1 MNSHKIQLCLVLHN
15 HQPIGNFDGVFEAAY
30 QDSYLP
36 FLEVFEPFADLS
48 ISLHTSGP
56 LMQWLEKNHPEYL
69 NRISQLVEAG
79 RIEIIGGA
87 FYEPILTMIPERDRV
102 GQISQFSQ
110 WLKARVCQE
119 VEGMWIPERVWE
131 SCLATSIAE
140 AGIGYTVLDDYHF
153 RRASLD
159 DEQLTGYYVV
169 EDQGRTVR
177 VFPGSEHLRYL
188 IPFSEPHE
196 TIEHCRQWAEKC
208 PGAVLV
214 FGDDGE
220 KFGTWPN
227 TKKHV
232 YEDGWLKRFFEALTE
247 NKDWLGTTTLK
258 TAVST
263 TKPKG
268 KIYLPDA
275 SYREMTEWAQPVP
288 KQFQY
293 DDLVHELESHPQW
306 KSIQSFMAG
315 GFWRNF
321 KVKYPETNQMYA
333 RMMYVS
339 NLLQQAVTEHS
350 VSPAVIESARD
361 HLYRGQC
368 NCSYWHGAFGGVY
381 LPHLRNAVFHHLL
394 IAERI
399 LESATRTTATWVD
412 AQSDDYNFDG
422 RKEVR
427 LANEQL
433 VTWVAPQEGGQIYE
447 LDLATIGHNIGAS
460 IQRRAEL
467 YHAKV
472 KQGEDQNSDHAA
484 SIHDQVIFKQDG
496 LDERLQYDDHLR
508 GSLIDHFWD
517 EDVTAEK
524 IMGSAALERGDFA
537 GGEYA
542 AKIRRNPDRIQVMLT
557 REGNAWGV
565 PLKITKGITQSAGSS
580 EIEIAYLIEGLPQD
594 RSMHFAVEFNFAGI
608 PDGQDDRYFSNGQGD
623 KLGPMETLL
632 NLQQTDRINLTDAWL
647 GIDIG
652 LSFPQLADV
661 FTYPVQSVSQSESG
675 FEAVHQA
682 VCVQPHW
689 IVRGDAKGCW
699 STRMILNLQTDS
711 GKHVSADLEAASVQ

>member
-1 MNSHKIQLCLVLHN
+1 MNSSHIQLCLVLHN

-36 FLEVFEPFADLS
+36 FLDVFEPFADLS

-56 LMQWLEKNHPEYL
+56 LMQWLQTNHPEYL
-69 NRISQLVEAG
+69 NRVSQLVEAG

-87 FYEPILTMIPERDRV
+87 FYEPILTMIPEHDRV
-102 GQISQFSQ
+102 GQISEFSK
-110 WLKARVCQE
+110 WLKARVCNE

-131 SCLATSIAE
+131 SCLASSIAD
-140 AGIGYTVLDDYHF
+140 AGINYTILDDYHF
-153 RRASLD
+153 RRASV
-159 DEQLTGYYVV
+159 DEDQLSGYYIV
-169 EDQGRTVR
+169 EDQGRIVR

-188 IPFSEPHE
+188 IPFSEPEE
-196 TIEHCRQWAEKC
+196 TIEHCRKWAEKS
-208 PGAVLV
+208 PGSVLV

-232 YEDGWLKRFFEALTE
+232 YEEGWLKKFFQALTD
-247 NKDWLGTTTLK
+247 NKDWLLTTTLK
-258 TAVST
+258 HAITTTA
-263 TKPKG
+263 PKG

-275 SYREMTEWAQPVP
+275 SYREMTEWAQPVS
-288 KQFQY
+288 KQIQH

-306 KSIQSFMAG
+306 KRIQQFMAG

-339 NLLQQAVTEHS
+339 SLLHKAASENSCSQQ
-350 VSPAVIESARD
+350 VIDAARD

-381 LPHLRNAVFHHLL
+381 LPHLRNAVYHHLL
-394 IAERI
+394 IAERV
-399 LESATRTTATWVD
+399 LQAALRSESEWIEAAT
-412 AQSDDYNFDG
+412 DDYNFDG
-422 RKEVR
+422 RQEVR

-433 VTWVAPQEGGQIYE
+433 STWFAPSQGGQIYE
-447 LDLATIGHNIGAS
+447 LDLMNIGHNLGAAM
-460 IQRRAEL
+460 QRREEL

-472 KQGEDQNSDHAA
+472 LRGENENSDEAA
-484 SIHDQVIFKQDG
+484 SIHDQVIFKQEG
-496 LDERLQYDDHLR
+496 LDERLQYDVQLR
-508 GSLIDHFWD
+508 NSLVDHFWD
-517 EDVTAEK
+517 EDVSADSL
-524 IMGSAALERGDFA
+524 MGSNAMERGDFA
-537 GGEYA
+537 SGGYS
-542 AKIRRNPDRIQVMLT
+542 AKIRRNPNRIQVMLV

-565 PLKITKGITQSAGSS
+565 PLKITKGVTQTAGSS
-580 EIEIAYLIEGLPQD
+580 KLEIAYLIEGLPQD
-594 RSMHFAVEFNFAGI
+594 RNMHFGLDFNFAGI
-608 PDGQDDRYFSNGQGD
+608 PDRQDDRYFSNGDGD

-632 NLQQTDRINLTDAWL
+632 DLKQTDRLNLTDSWL
-647 GIDIG
+647 GIDVG
-652 LSFPQLADV
+652 LSFDQPTDV

-682 VCVQPHW
+682 VCVVPHW
-689 IVRGDAKGCW
+689 IVRGDSKGCW
-699 STRMILNLQTDS
+699 SARMTLDLQTDAA
-711 GKHVSADLEAASVQ
+711 KHIAADQEAVSV